1 MSLATGFERLDRR
14 WIFLVT
20 ALLVLLPLL
29 WPLNLPLQPSP
40 PVRDYHRTIESLPPG
55 SLVLVSCDFDPASR
69 PELEP
74 MARTTLMHLFRRK
87 CKVVVVCLFQGGAR
101 FVDVLVEDVARSRR
115 LTYGVDYANLGY
127 KSGDEAVMVLMGQG
141 IVNAFPRDHGGRDAA
156 SLPIMQGVRNY
167 SSFALLVSL
176 SAGYPGTREYVQ
188 QVQGRFHIPIVAGVT
203 AVIAPSLYPYLQTG
217 QLQGLLGGMA
227 GAAEYED
234 LRYERGMASRGMDAQ
249 SLAHVFIGLCIVL
262 GNVAYW
268 EKRRRAPR

>member
-14 WIFLVT
+14 WIFLIT

-29 WPLNLPLQPSP
+29 WPLNLPLEPSP
-40 PVRDYHRTIESLPPG
+40 PVRNYFDAVEALPPG

-74 MARTTLMHLFRRK
+74 MARTTLTHLFRRK

-101 FVDVLVEDVARSRR
+101 FVDVVVEDVGRSQRR
-115 LTYGVDYANLGY
+115 TYGGDYANLGY
-127 KSGDEAVMVLMGQG
+127 KPGDEAVMVLMGQSL
-141 IVNAFPRDHGGRDAA
+141 VNTFPRDQAGRDVA

-176 SAGYPGTREYVQ
+176 SAGYPGTKEYVQ
-188 QVQGRFHIPIVAGVT
+188 QVQGRFHVPIVAGVT
-203 AVIAPSLYPYLQTG
+203 AVTAPSLYPYLHTG

-249 SLAHVFIGLCIVL
+249 SLAHVFIGLCIIL
-262 GNVAYW
+262 GNIAYW
-268 EKRRRAPR
+268 ENRRRVAR

>member
-1 MSLATGFERLDRR
+1 MSLATGFARLDRR
-14 WIFLVT
+14 WIFLIT
-20 ALLVLLPLL
+20 ALLVLVPLL
-29 WPLNLPLQPSP
+29 WPLNLPLEPSV
-40 PVRDYHRTIESLPPG
+40 PVLDYYRTIEALPPG

-74 MARTTLMHLFRRK
+74 MARTTLTHLFRRK

-101 FVDVLVEDVARSRR
+101 FVDMLVEDVARSRH
-115 LTYGVDYANLGY
+115 LTYGVDYVNLGY
-127 KSGDEAVMVLMGQG
+127 KSGDEAVMVLMGQSL
-141 IVNAFPRDHGGRDAA
+141 AKTFPRDQAGRDVA

-188 QVQGRFHIPIVAGVT
+188 QVQGRFHIPIIAGVT

-217 QLQGLLGGMA
+217 QLKGLLGGMA
-227 GAAEYED
+227 GAAEYEA

-249 SLAHVFIGLCIVL
+249 SLAHVFIGLCIIL

-268 EKRRRAPR
+268 ENRRRAAR

>member
-14 WIFLVT
+14 WIFLIT

-29 WPLNLPLQPSP
+29 WPLNLPLEPSP
-40 PVRDYHRTIESLPPG
+40 PVRNYFDAVEALPPG

-74 MARTTLMHLFRRK
+74 MARTTLTHLFRRK

-101 FVDVLVEDVARSRR
+101 FVDVVVEDVGRSQRR
-115 LTYGVDYANLGY
+115 TYGVAYANLGN
-127 KSGDEAVMVLMGQG
+127 KPGDEAVMVLMGQSL
-141 IVNAFPRDHGGRDAA
+141 VNTFPRDQAGRDVA

-176 SAGYPGTREYVQ
+176 SAGYPGTKEYVQ
-188 QVQGRFHIPIVAGVT
+188 QVQGRFHVPIVAGVT
-203 AVIAPSLYPYLQTG
+203 AVTAPSLYPYLHTG

-249 SLAHVFIGLCIVL
+249 SLAHVFIGLCIIL
-262 GNVAYW
+262 GNIAYW
-268 EKRRRAPR
+268 ENRRRVAR